1 MLTKSSDLYG
11 CKKWMPPKQQDIE
24 MKETASMSGYQKKKK
39 KQTASVSGYQ
49 ICGIDHYKVLMDEF
63 FLKTAGKNS
72 FEKEPTDVTNK

>member
-1 MLTKSSDLYG
+1 
-11 CKKWMPPKQQDIE
+11 MPPKQQDIE

-72 FEKEPTDVTNK
+72 FEKEPMDVTNK

>member
-1 MLTKSSDLYG
+1 
-11 CKKWMPPKQQDIE
+11 MPPKQQDIE
-24 MKETASMSGYQKKKK
+24 MKETASMSGYQKKKKKK

-72 FEKEPTDVTNK
+72 FEKEPMDVTNK